1 MKPRPETY
9 TDNIARLFPEMVS
22 GSGKIRTVTL
32 QVTEACN
39 LSCTYC
45 YQIAKT
51 PNRMS
56 YDTAIQFLTLLLEDK
71 VPHFTQKE
79 TAGIVLEFIGGE
91 PFLEIELIQKV
102 SDWFVRELLRRGHP
116 WRHFFRFSFSSNG
129 TLYFDPKVQE
139 YLRRYRR
146 WVSLSISVDG
156 DRQLHDSCRL
166 FPDGSGSYELASAAA
181 QDWMKYEGDM
191 PSTKA
196 TLSPENI
203 RYTAQ
208 AVKSLIELGYRA
220 IFINCVYEE
229 GWTVEHAKI
238 LYRQMTD
245 LGHWLIQSG
254 WHDKVYVRL
263 FEEDL
268 FRPLPASETQN
279 YCGGTGEML
288 AVDWRGV
295 LYPCIRYMPSSL
307 GDDAEPLETG
317 RVVNGKVVV
326 TEQQNRCMECLRAV
340 TRASQSTKECLECS
354 IAAGCAWCSAYN
366 YQCGDVNVRQTH
378 ICWMHRARAL
388 ANYEFWKE
396 YYAFTGSDKQATCH
410 LDPRW
415 AAVLREPGQG
425 GIADEH

>member
-1 MKPRPETY
+1 MIGRRLHLDFESRSDVDIVKYGSYKYMESPEFKLLLLAYAFDDDPVKLVDLECGESWPEEFLAAVRDTSITKLARNAAFERNAIKTALGIYCPPENWIDTAVLAAQCGLPRSLE
-9 TDNIARLFPEMVS
+9 
-22 GSGKIRTVTL
+22 GSG
-32 QVTEACN
+32 EA
-39 LSCTYC
+39 LGLEED
-45 YQIAKT
+45 QAK
-51 PNRMS
+51 
-56 YDTAIQFLTLLLEDK
+56 LK
-71 VPHFTQKE
+71 
-79 TAGIVLEFIGGE
+79 
-91 PFLEIELIQKV
+91 
-102 SDWFVRELLRRGHP
+102 
-116 WRHFFRFSFSSNG
+116 
-129 TLYFDPKVQE
+129 
-139 YLRRYRR
+139 
-146 WVSLSISVDG
+146 DG
-156 DRQLHDSCRL
+156 
-166 FPDGSGSYELASAAA
+166 
-181 QDWMKYEGDM
+181 
-191 PSTKA
+191 KA
-196 TLSPENI
+196 LI
-203 RYTAQ
+203 RYFCIPARPT
-208 AVKSLIELGYRA
+208 

-238 LYRQMTD
+238 LYQQMTD
-245 LGHWLIQSG
+245 LGRWLIQSG